1 MSFQRLKSKI
11 LKTNK
16 SMKKN
21 FLENIIKRL
30 SKLPGLGPRSARR
43 IIFHLLKNKDEF
55 ISPLIEELIQ
65 VKENIITCKICGNL
79 DFEETCTI
87 CMDENRNNKLICVVE
102 NIPDLWA
109 LERSGI
115 YNGKYHILGGVL
127 SAIDGINPKELN
139 ILSLEERVK
148 SSEDI
153 EIILAISATL
163 DGQTTAHYLSKLL
176 QKHGNKITRLAHGV
190 PIGGEL
196 DYLDDGTISQA
207 LKGRTLFE

>member
-1 MSFQRLKSKI
+1 LKK
-11 LKTNK
+11 NK
-16 SMKKN
+16 KMKKN
-21 FLENIIKRL
+21 FLENTIKRL

-43 IIFHLLKNKDEF
+43 IIFHLLKNKDE
-55 ISPLIEELIQ
+55 ILTPLIQDLLEVRE
-65 VKENIITCKICGNL
+65 KIITCKICGNL
-79 DFEETCTI
+79 DFEDTCSI
-87 CMDENRNNKLICVVE
+87 CIDEDRNNKLICVVE

-127 SAIDGINPKELN
+127 SAIDGVNPRELN

-148 SSEDI
+148 ASDDV
-153 EIILAISATL
+153 EIIMAISATL

>member
-1 MSFQRLKSKI
+1 
-11 LKTNK
+11 
-16 SMKKN
+16 MKKN

-55 ISPLIEELIQ
+55 ITPLIEELIQ

-79 DFEETCTI
+79 DFEENCTI

-176 QKHGNKITRLAHGV
+176 QKHVNKITRLAHGV

>member
-1 MSFQRLKSKI
+1 
-11 LKTNK
+11 
-16 SMKKN
+16 MKKN
-21 FLENIIKRL
+21 FLENTIKRL

-43 IIFHLLKNKDEF
+43 IVFHLLKNKDE
-55 ISPLIEELIQ
+55 ILTPLIQDLLEVRE
-65 VKENIITCKICGNL
+65 KIITCKICGNL
-79 DFEETCTI
+79 DFEDTCSI
-87 CMDENRNNKLICVVE
+87 CIDEDRNNKLICVVE

-127 SAIDGINPKELN
+127 SAIDGVNPRELN

-148 SSEDI
+148 ASDDV
-153 EIILAISATL
+153 EIIMAISATL

>member
-1 MSFQRLKSKI
+1 VL
-11 LKTNK
+11 
-16 SMKKN
+16 
-21 FLENIIKRL
+21 
-30 SKLPGLGPRSARR
+30 
-43 IIFHLLKNKDEF
+43 
-55 ISPLIEELIQ
+55 
-65 VKENIITCKICGNL
+65 
-79 DFEETCTI
+79 
-87 CMDENRNNKLICVVE
+87 E

>member
-1 MSFQRLKSKI
+1 
-11 LKTNK
+11 
-16 SMKKN
+16 MKKN
-21 FLENIIKRL
+21 FLENTIKRL

-43 IIFHLLKNKDEF
+43 IIFHLLKNKDE
-55 ISPLIEELIQ
+55 ILTPLIQDLLEVRE
-65 VKENIITCKICGNL
+65 KIITCKICGNL
-79 DFEETCTI
+79 DFEDTCSI
-87 CMDENRNNKLICVVE
+87 CMDEDRNNKLICVVE

-127 SAIDGINPKELN
+127 SAIDGVNPRELN

-148 SSEDI
+148 ASDDV
-153 EIILAISATL
+153 EIIMAISATL

>member
-1 MSFQRLKSKI
+1 
-11 LKTNK
+11 
-16 SMKKN
+16 MKKN
-21 FLENIIKRL
+21 FLENTIKRL

-43 IIFHLLKNKDEF
+43 IIFHLLKDKDE
-55 ISPLIEELIQ
+55 ILTPLIQDLLEVRE
-65 VKENIITCKICGNL
+65 KIITCKICGNL
-79 DFEETCTI
+79 DFEDTCSI
-87 CMDENRNNKLICVVE
+87 CIDEDRNNKLICVVE

-127 SAIDGINPKELN
+127 SAIDGVNPRELN

-148 SSEDI
+148 ASDDV
-153 EIILAISATL
+153 EIIMAISATL

>member
-1 MSFQRLKSKI
+1 MKKKI
-11 LKTNK
+11 L
-16 SMKKN
+16 
-21 FLENIIKRL
+21 ENLIKRL
-30 SKLPGLGPRSARR
+30 SKFPGLGPRSARR

-55 ISPLIEELIQ
+55 ITPLIEELIQ

-79 DFEETCTI
+79 DFEETCSI
-87 CMDENRNNKLICVVE
+87 CIDKNRNNKLICVVE

-176 QKHGNKITRLAHGV
+176 QKQGNKITRLAHGV

>member
-1 MSFQRLKSKI
+1 
-11 LKTNK
+11 
-16 SMKKN
+16 MKKN
-21 FLENIIKRL
+21 FLENTIKRL

-43 IIFHLLKNKDEF
+43 IIFHLLKNKDE
-55 ISPLIEELIQ
+55 ILTPLIQDLLEVRE
-65 VKENIITCKICGNL
+65 KIITCKICGNL
-79 DFEETCTI
+79 DFEDTCSI
-87 CMDENRNNKLICVVE
+87 CIDEDRNNKLICVVE

-127 SAIDGINPKELN
+127 SAIDGVNPRELN

-148 SSEDI
+148 ASDDV
-153 EIILAISATL
+153 EIIMAISATL